1 MPEKRMELSVSKRC
15 LAVVLLL
22 SRMGLLPPL
31 METAVLSAVTT
42 LVRWRVPSALVMT
55 MAMDSLMASALISL
69 VTWRLGAVTEE
80 EAVPRTS

>member
-1 MPEKRMELSVSKRC
+1 MELSVSKRC

-55 MAMDSLMASALISL
+55 MAMDSLMASALFVGGL
-69 VTWRLGAVTEE
+69 EAGAVTEE